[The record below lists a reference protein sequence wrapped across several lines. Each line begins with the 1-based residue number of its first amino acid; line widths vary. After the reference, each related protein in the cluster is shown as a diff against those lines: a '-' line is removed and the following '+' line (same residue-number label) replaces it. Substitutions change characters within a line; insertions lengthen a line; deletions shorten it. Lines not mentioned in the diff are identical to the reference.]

1 MLADSWL
8 KGPGLAR
15 HSFVNVSRRVRDQLI
30 LSRQLLTAPEPR
42 PPGLSGPT
50 LLVRDLIVCYGA
62 AELALAAICVHL
74 DCLPDKRE
82 ICLPD
87 YFAALRTPGSED
99 GALDKEYVAELHG
112 VRSGSQLRSLVPDS
126 RRWNR
131 AKQETLEHITRWCQ
145 QFLGVSL
152 SNLEAGSSASV
163 AEGADSSEDPA
174 FNENLSLLAN
184 RDPERRRYGCFG
196 SADIRLGLVGLLEKG
211 RIANVSAGGC
221 YVTTDSRYEVGEE
234 VEMTLHVNK
243 MSFRVTGSV
252 IHVPAQASGS
262 TRKAASSASGMGVR
276 FLKMSAGSRT
286 RLKELIG
293 ELHTTGKSRVARR
306 PSAV

>member
-1 MLADSWL
+1 
-8 KGPGLAR
+8 
-15 HSFVNVSRRVRDQLI
+15 V
-30 LSRQLLTAPEPR
+30 
-42 PPGLSGPT
+42 
-50 LLVRDLIVCYGA
+50 LVRDLIVCYGA

-74 DCLPDKRE
+74 DCVPDKRE

-87 YFAALRTPGSED
+87 YFAALRAQGSED
-99 GALDKEYVAELHG
+99 GALEMEYVAELHG
-112 VRSGSQLRSLVPDS
+112 VRSSSQVRSLVPDS

-131 AKQETLEHITRWCQ
+131 AKQETLEHVRTWCQ

-152 SNLEAGSSASV
+152 SDLEVVSSASP
-163 AEGADSSEDPA
+163 AEGADSSGDPA
-174 FNENLSLLAN
+174 FNENLSLLAYG
-184 RDPERRRYGCFG
+184 DPQRRRYGCFG

-252 IHVPAQASGS
+252 IHVPARVSGS
-262 TRKAASSASGMGVR
+262 DRKAASTASGMGVR

-286 RLKELIG
+286 RLNELIV
-293 ELHTTGKSRVARR
+293 ELNTSGKSRVAKR
-306 PSAV
+306 PGGVG

>member
-1 MLADSWL
+1 M
-8 KGPGLAR
+8 
-15 HSFVNVSRRVRDQLI
+15 
-30 LSRQLLTAPEPR
+30 LSRQLLTTPEPQ
-42 PPGLSGPT
+42 PPGLSGPS

-74 DCLPDKRE
+74 DCVPDKRE

-87 YFAALRTPGSED
+87 YFASLRAQGSQD
-99 GALDKEYVAELHG
+99 GALEMEYVAELHG
-112 VRSGSQLRSLVPDS
+112 VRSSSQVRSLVPDS

-131 AKQETLEHITRWCQ
+131 AKQETLEHVTRWCQ

-152 SNLEAGSSASV
+152 SDLEAVSSASV
-163 AEGADSSEDPA
+163 AEGADSSGDRA
-174 FNENLSLLAN
+174 FNENLSLLAYG
-184 RDPERRRYGCFG
+184 DPDRRRYGCFG

-252 IHVPAQASGS
+252 IHVPARAPGS
-262 TRKAASSASGMGVR
+262 NRKAASTASGMGVR

-286 RLKELIG
+286 RLNELIV
-293 ELHTTGKSRVARR
+293 ELNASGKSRVAKR
-306 PSAV
+306 PGGV